1 MNGWWGNTP
10 SPAEKKYDMKQD
22 FTLEIHSDNNF
33 SVINRIVNIL
43 NRRRVRIKKLIA
55 HENEDDF
62 KRGIAVILLHST
74 DDMMV
79 KVKLQLEKLIEVEQ
93 VLYYT
98 GSQLYCEL
106 SARHSELT
114 V

>member
-1 MNGWWGNTP
+1 
-10 SPAEKKYDMKQD
+10 MKQD